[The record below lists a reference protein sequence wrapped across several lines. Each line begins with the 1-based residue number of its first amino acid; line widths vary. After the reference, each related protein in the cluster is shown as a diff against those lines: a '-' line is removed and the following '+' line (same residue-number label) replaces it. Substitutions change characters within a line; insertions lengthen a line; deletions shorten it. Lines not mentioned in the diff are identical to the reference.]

1 MLQNETLE
9 VGDMVQLTRRE
20 PVPEYRILDRAG
32 RPIGRVIDP
41 AQPPRLG
48 RGEET
53 VLLVR

>member
-1 MLQNETLE
+1 MLQKETFE
-9 VGDMVQLTRRE
+9 VEEMVQLTRRE

-41 AQPPRLG
+41 VQAPRLG
-48 RGEET
+48 PGEET

>member
-1 MLQNETLE
+1 MLQNETAE
-9 VGDMVQLTRRE
+9 AGKMVQLTRRE

-41 AQPPRLG
+41 VEPPRIG
-48 RGEET
+48 RGVET